1 MSLLE
6 CGLEYYNVIKHQWL
20 SFNWGSE
27 KKRIYNCHLS
37 KVGVT
42 SSKLVPVRMWPY
54 PPGVCDF
61 TPSVYNNSNN
71 KHPPLLQEYVWQSYS
86 EVSDTLDKIGSALV
100 NRGQV
105 KGSFVGISSVNNSEW
120 TTLALACDSQV
131 RIQCK
136 ITSKEEYCAY
146 FNFFF

>member
-1 MSLLE
+1 M
-6 CGLEYYNVIKHQWL
+6 
-20 SFNWGSE
+20 
-27 KKRIYNCHLS
+27 
-37 KVGVT
+37 GVT

-54 PPGVCDF
+54 PPGVCDPYPPGVCDF
-61 TPSVYNNSNN
+61 TPSVYNN